1 MVGVITSRDVLFH
14 PISTIRCFGWGVFFR
29 AAAPWSGKPFLSV
42 LQEAGCFAA
51 AAPKVPSILER
62 CIILEQRTERVYRIL
77 AAAFSDQH
85 AVSEFFSGLAVQ
97 EQSHA
102 DLLSVCRAAS
112 RRTGWNV
119 KRFNPWHDYVP
130 RIEEQMDDVE
140 AAVGRIDS
148 VEVAL
153 QLVLQ
158 IESSEINEVFCA
170 ALAATDAAFV
180 KGFKSFRDAMRAH
193 INYIVEQVSRLAP
206 QLASACEGLRAR
218 AA

>member
-1 MVGVITSRDVLFH
+1 MVGAITSRDVLFH

-29 AAAPWSGKPFLSV
+29 AAAPWNEKPFLSL

-51 AAPKVPSILER
+51 GAPKVPNILER
-62 CIILEQRTERVYRIL
+62 CIILEHRTERVYRIL
-77 AAAFSDQH
+77 AVSFADEK
-85 AVSEFFSGLAVQ
+85 AVSLFFSELAVQ

-112 RRTGWNV
+112 RRTGWNI

-130 RIEEQMDDVE
+130 RIEEQMDEVE

-148 VEVAL
+148 VEIAL

-170 ALAATDAAFV
+170 ALAATDSAFV
-180 KGFKSFRDAMRAH
+180 KGFKRFREAMSAH
-193 INYIVEQVSRLAP
+193 IGYIVDQVSRLAP
-206 QLASACEGLRAR
+206 QLAPACQGLRAR